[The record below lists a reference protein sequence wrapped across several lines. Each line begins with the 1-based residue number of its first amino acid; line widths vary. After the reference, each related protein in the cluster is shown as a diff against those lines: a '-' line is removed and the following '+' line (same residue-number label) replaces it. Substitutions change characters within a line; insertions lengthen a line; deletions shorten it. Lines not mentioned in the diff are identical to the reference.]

1 MCVVCVVSSVHV
13 CVNGYLVLT
22 GETDAKLSLF
32 HLAVMGVV
40 VELGISMV
48 SLRETWTSCGLIVLH
63 QEDLPAQ
70 DLSA

>member
-40 VELGISMV
+40 VELGVPWPLSMRPGPPV
-48 SLRETWTSCGLIVLH
+48 G
-63 QEDLPAQ
+63 
-70 DLSA
+70 

>member
-1 MCVVCVVSSVHV
+1 MSNVHV

-22 GETDAKLSLF
+22 GETDAKLSLL

-40 VELGISMV
+40 VKLGISMA
-48 SLRETWTSCGLIVLH
+48 SLCETWASCGLIVLH

-70 DLSA
+70 DLST